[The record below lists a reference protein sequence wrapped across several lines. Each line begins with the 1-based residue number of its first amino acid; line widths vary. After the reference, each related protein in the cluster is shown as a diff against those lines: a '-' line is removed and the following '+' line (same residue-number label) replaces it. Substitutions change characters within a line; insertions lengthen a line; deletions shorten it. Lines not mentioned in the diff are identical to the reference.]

1 MAFIIVI
8 VIGILLLLILMIH
21 IQLES
26 NRVES
31 EITELAQKIEDHYEN
46 P

>member
-1 MAFIIVI
+1 MAFIVVTII
-8 VIGILLLLILMIH
+8 AILLLLILMIH

-31 EITELAQKIEDHYEN
+31 EIGELARRINEHYEN
-46 P
+46 Q